1 MASPNISFDQ
11 IPGSIRKPGV
21 YFELNT
27 KNANSALPAN
37 LQKVLLV
44 AQKAT
49 AGTAVAN
56 SPIQVFD
63 TAAAETLFGK
73 GSVAHFATRDAIKAS
88 RNLALFVLPVAD
100 NGSGVKAVRTLNV
113 SASSNLGGAIVLFVN
128 GQRFEIGTAKD
139 ETADSI
145 ATKICAALA
154 ADSFLPY
161 VVTGSAAAVVL
172 TAVNA
177 GTIGSEI
184 PLEIDVS
191 AASGVSIALV
201 ETTAGSADPDIST
214 ALAGAA
220 AERFH
225 VLALTTNSDANIA
238 IAKTW
243 IDTQSGPIEKKA
255 GRVVFATDPDNS
267 VAQAIAKSEAVNSGR
282 VSNVYLRKSKSSAAS
297 IAAAFAA
304 IDAGEEDPARPL
316 NTLVLAGIQVP
327 TNRADFLSRTEQE
340 ALLYGGVTPI
350 EPTASKTEAAVV
362 RWITTYT
369 ENAAGSPDPT
379 LLDGTTIKTLDY
391 TRDAVVGRLET
402 RFPRAKLSSKTP
414 GRVRTEVIDV
424 LLRLDSLEIL
434 ENVEANLDRV
444 IVERDSQDVNR
455 LNVKIPA
462 DVVNGLHVIAGVI
475 DLVL

>member
-11 IPGSIRKPGV
+11 IPGSIRKPGI

-27 KNANSALPAN
+27 KNANSSLPAN

-44 AQKAT
+44 AQKET
-49 AGTAVAN
+49 AGTTVAN
-56 SPIQVFD
+56 SPIQIFD

-73 GSVAHFATRDAIKAS
+73 GSVAHFASRDAIRAN
-88 RNLALFVLPVAD
+88 RNLALYVLPVAD

-113 SASSNLGGAIVLFVN
+113 TSSSNLGGSIIIFVN
-128 GQRFEIGTAKD
+128 GQRFEIGTSKD
-139 ETADSI
+139 EVAADI
-145 ATKICAALA
+145 ATKIRVALS
-154 ADSFLPY
+154 ADAFLPY
-161 VVTGSAAAVVL
+161 VVGGAAAAVVL

-191 AASGVSIALV
+191 ASGVSIALV

-225 VLALTTNSDANIA
+225 VIALTTNSDANIA
-238 IAKTW
+238 LAKTW
-243 IDTQSGPIEKKA
+243 IETQSGPIEKKA

-267 VAQAIAKSEAVNSGR
+267 VAQAIAKSEAVNDGR
-282 VSNVYLRKSKSSAAS
+282 VSNVYFRKSKSSAAS
-297 IAAAFAA
+297 LAAAFAA

-369 ENAAGSPDPT
+369 ENTAGSPDPT

-391 TRDAVVGRLET
+391 TRDAVVGRLEA